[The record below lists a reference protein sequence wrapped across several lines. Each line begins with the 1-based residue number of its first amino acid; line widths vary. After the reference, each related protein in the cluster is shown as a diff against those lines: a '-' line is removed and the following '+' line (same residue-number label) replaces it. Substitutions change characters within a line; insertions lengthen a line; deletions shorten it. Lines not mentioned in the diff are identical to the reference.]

1 MTDEDFDSL
10 EKVYKKLRSAKVT
23 GSSVRLN
30 SAEIKIILKNQE
42 DLMAMFD
49 DKDYELL
56 DKVLVKL
63 KQADYTCSDIV
74 LDPEEV
80 RVFVDDFDDVNRE
93 LVEFEKVI
101 LEFEKEVNCNED

>member
-1 MTDEDFDSL
+1 MLS
-10 EKVYKKLRSAKVT
+10 
-23 GSSVRLN
+23 
-30 SAEIKIILKNQE
+30 
-42 DLMAMFD
+42 

-80 RVFVDDFDDVNRE
+80 RVIVDDFDDVNRE

>member
-1 MTDEDFDSL
+1 
-10 EKVYKKLRSAKVT
+10 
-23 GSSVRLN
+23 
-30 SAEIKIILKNQE
+30 
-42 DLMAMFD
+42 MAMFD

-80 RVFVDDFDDVNRE
+80 RVLVDDFDDVNRE